1 MSSPRCPR
9 CHQAV
14 APAAVVC
21 AHCGAPVS
29 SDDAIPWAVPVSGED
44 VVDAVPAEP
53 ASETWQPY
61 RDEWAGV
68 SLERP
73 AGWEVGVTQ
82 GIVTVR
88 QDAAGLTSALIW
100 PLTLHVPLSAEAVAR
115 QVIGLAHSANPTFTA
130 WRVPPA
136 AVPAAPA
143 SPGAGDTIFVRTQAR
158 QAGRLL
164 DGAYTVMVS
173 GTSALITGF
182 QGPGER
188 VQPLLPTL
196 GRILA
201 SFRPIPRLPR
211 TSFRDPTEGSFTAL
225 VPQGWQ
231 ARGGTNR
238 GNNVYGIGFPSFE
251 AASDAAGTLKA
262 AVVWLQFA
270 FSEGLGGLWGMATP
284 GVQMLPSM
292 PAAVFAERWL
302 VPWLRQH
309 HAGLKLERAIDRP
322 DLLPAAAAEWA
333 RAGLPLETVELSVAA
348 LQVTYREG
356 NTVFREKLG
365 VSVQRAKPGM
375 GFFTALP
382 GMWAAQVPNFV
393 RAPADQF
400 ERWEPVLLGV
410 IDSLQIDQQ
419 WQQIQNQQVQARCR
433 VMQQD
438 TQRRLGEISH
448 TLSET
453 SDIITS
459 GYWQR
464 QAVHDRLSHT
474 WSNTIMGTQDVVDP
488 SGTVYNVPNGYD
500 QYWRDNRGYVY
511 GGGWLV
517 NPDPTWHK
525 LEPTG
530 M

>member
-1 MSSPRCPR
+1 MSSARCPC
-9 CHQAV
+9 CHQVA

-21 AHCGAPVS
+21 THCGAPLS
-29 SDDAIPWAVPVSGED
+29 SDDAIPWTVPASAKD
-44 VVDAVPAEP
+44 VVDAVAAEP
-53 ASETWQPY
+53 PSETWEPY
-61 RDEWAGV
+61 RDEWAGL
-68 SLERP
+68 SLDRP
-73 AGWEVGVTQ
+73 AGWDVGVAQ

-88 QDAAGLTSALIW
+88 QDPAALTSALIW

-115 QVIGLAHSANPTFTA
+115 QAIGLARSVNPTFTA
-130 WRVPPA
+130 WRVPPSSS
-136 AVPAAPA
+136 P
-143 SPGAGDTIFVRTQAR
+143 SPGTGESIFVRTQAR
-158 QAGRLL
+158 QNGRLL
-164 DGAYTVMVS
+164 DGAYTILVS

-182 QGPGER
+182 QGPGDQ

-196 GRILA
+196 GRMLA

-211 TSFRDPTEGSFTAL
+211 SSFCDPTEGSFTAL
-225 VPQGWQ
+225 VPPGWS
-231 ARGGTNR
+231 ARGATNR
-238 GNNVYGIGFPSFE
+238 SNNVYGIGFPSFE

-270 FSEGLGGLWGMATP
+270 FGEGLGGLWGMGTP

-309 HAGLKLERAIDRP
+309 HAGLKLERAVDRP

-333 RAGLPLETVELSVAA
+333 RAGLSLETVELSAA
-348 LQVTYREG
+348 TLQVRYREG
-356 NTVFREKLG
+356 STVFREKLG
-365 VSVQRAKPGM
+365 VSVQRARPGM
-375 GFFTALP
+375 GFFTAMP
-382 GMWAAQVPNFV
+382 GMWAAQVPSFV

-400 ERWEPVLLGV
+400 GRWEPLLLGV
-410 IDSLQIDQQ
+410 IDSLQIDPQ
-419 WQQIQNQQVQARCR
+419 WQQIQNQQVQARSR
-433 VMQQD
+433 ILQQD

-453 SDIITS
+453 SDLITS

-464 QAVHDRLSHT
+464 QAVHDRLSHM
-474 WSNTIMGTQDVVDP
+474 WSNTIIGTQDVVDP
-488 SGTVYNVPNGYD
+488 SGTVCNVPNGYE

-511 GGGWLV
+511 GGDWLV

-530 M
+530 K